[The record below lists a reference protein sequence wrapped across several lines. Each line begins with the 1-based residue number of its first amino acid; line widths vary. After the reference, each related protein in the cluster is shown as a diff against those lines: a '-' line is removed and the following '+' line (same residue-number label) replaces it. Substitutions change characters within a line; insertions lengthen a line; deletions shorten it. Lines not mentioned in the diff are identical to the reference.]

1 MQLLIYV
8 HKTEGS
14 YSTVKVKSYKRFL
27 VCNPSSHFTTF
38 TYNICAT
45 SWQAKTRTSN
55 RNG

>member
-27 VCNPSSHFTTF
+27 VCNRSSHFTPF